1 EIKIP
6 NKYKY
11 DSREKILIY
20 ELSYL
25 NLI

>member
-1 EIKIP
+1 
-6 NKYKY
+6 NKYEY